1 MERAHAL
8 SAEGWQKA
16 RVVAIVNSL
25 WFSLTLVFHGAGGNS
40 EMLQSL
46 GSVGFCLTE
55 AIDFLLSWDSLGVR
69 IQKVVICVASR
80 K

>member
-1 MERAHAL
+1 ML
-8 SAEGWQKA
+8 QKA

-25 WFSLTLVFHGAGGNS
+25 WFCLTLVFDGAGGDS

-55 AIDFLLSWDSLGVR
+55 AIDFPLSWDSLGLR
-69 IQKVVICVASR
+69 IQKVVICMA
-80 K
+80 

>member
-1 MERAHAL
+1 MGRAHAL
-8 SAEGWQKA
+8 NAEGWQKA
-16 RVVAIVNSL
+16 RVVAVVNSL
-25 WFSLTLVFHGAGGNS
+25 WFSLTLIFHGAGGNS

-69 IQKVVICVASR
+69 IQKVVICVASTG
-80 K
+80 

>member
-1 MERAHAL
+1 M
-8 SAEGWQKA
+8 
-16 RVVAIVNSL
+16 VAIVNSL

-69 IQKVVICVASR
+69 IQKVVICVASTG
-80 K
+80 